1 MFDKNMKGDN
11 KLLITEGPSE
21 LLFALL
27 TFLLIIVLYALY
39 CLAVFFHIIQTAH
52 WLPVV
57 SIVTAQHCK
66 KLAKSSPGILLGLG
80 YG

>member
-39 CLAVFFHIIQTAH
+39 CLAADLVI
-52 WLPVV
+52 
-57 SIVTAQHCK
+57 
-66 KLAKSSPGILLGLG
+66 
-80 YG
+80 